1 MQKYVNP
8 SHYIEKQRKEREERK
23 KLAEN
28 KFPLKPERDIMLMI
42 INHCRLE
49 PWQQNILSMIRD
61 ESIYYRPQGM
71 TKVLNEGLGKL
82 LGFLY
87 HGNL

>member
-1 MQKYVNP
+1 
-8 SHYIEKQRKEREERK
+8 
-23 KLAEN
+23 
-28 KFPLKPERDIMLMI
+28 MLMI

-71 TKVLNEGLGKL
+71 TKVLNGMASYWDSYIMAIVILQ
-82 LGFLY
+82 
-87 HGNL
+87 

>member
-1 MQKYVNP
+1 M
-8 SHYIEKQRKEREERK
+8 SEHDF
-23 KLAEN
+23 AEN
-28 KFPLKPERDIMLMI
+28 KFPLRPERDIMLMI

-71 TKVLNEGLGKL
+71 TKVLNEGWASYWDSYIMASCNFAGDE
-82 LGFLY
+82 GIFD
-87 HGNL
+87 